1 MFKCIENPESSFV
14 GTVVRS
20 VFLLAC
26 TWGLW
31 VLALCSVQAAK
42 YICNAKPKDLPLE
55 PICIYRSP
63 DSKTQP
69 TEKPEKIPA
78 GINPRVWELSKAN
91 SHFALMF
98 FKQLAEGKSN
108 DENIFLSP
116 ISIST
121 AFAMTKLGAC
131 NTTLEQLMK
140 VIQFNTIKEKTSDQV
155 HLFFAK
161 LNCRLYCKK
170 HETTDLIS
178 SNDIFYVGSTTCTL
192 LYFQWFGFPIFQV
205 NEEGS
210 EAAATTAVVLF
221 GWSLNIFQDNFLAD
235 RPFFLLNALIFTGRD
250 ANPCGM
256 VIVKMAF
263 TLLMI
268 FLIAVPF

>member
-1 MFKCIENPESSFV
+1 RKSSFV

-78 GINPRVWELSKAN
+78 GTNPRMWELSKAN
-91 SHFALMF
+91 SHFALLF

-140 VIQFNTIKEKTSDQV
+140 VVQFNTIKEKTSYQV
-155 HLFFAK
+155 HLFCNFPGC
-161 LNCRLYCKK
+161 LHFQRCRLYSYCVSRRI
-170 HETTDLIS
+170 TQFL
-178 SNDIFYVGSTTCTL
+178 C
-192 LYFQWFGFPIFQV
+192 QWFGFPIFQV